1 MKTVIALN
9 GVEAFLE
16 EFGFAQ
22 SVLNTQIV
30 FIFINYVALRQYKML
45 ETLWD
50 GSCCGAIVL

>member
-22 SVLNTQIV
+22 SVLNTRLFLLSLIM
-30 FIFINYVALRQYKML
+30 FWLH
-45 ETLWD
+45 
-50 GSCCGAIVL
+50 GG